1 MRTAKPKQLLGLLV
15 CCLFGS
21 VLQAQSPAVQQVVV
35 DANQARIEMNAEQQ
49 SYLLEISGP
58 NGYYFRQDLPD
69 VADIRLAPAQADGTP
84 FADGSYQVQITP
96 VYHLTEAQQANLLAL
111 SQQGDE
117 AGIRAYRESNNL
129 PTEARGMLVN
139 FGVRNGQFVAP
150 TQREKGLS
158 TPGMAQHRKNY
169 AAPEAIYASLNYIET
184 NLAPNLVRDNSMDD
198 DDQVIVDD
206 LIVQGSACVGQD
218 CVNGENFGFDTGRYK
233 ENNLRINFDD
243 TSNSSS
249 FPSNDWRITINDSA
263 NGGASYFAIEDATA
277 GTTPFR
283 VAAGAGANALVV
295 SSSGGNVGLGTA
307 TPVVEL
313 HVADG
318 DSPTMRLE
326 QNGASGFTPQTW
338 DIAGNETNF
347 FVRDVTN
354 GSKLPFKIIPN
365 APTNSL
371 VIAATSGNVG
381 LGTQSPTSKLQVES
395 GNVYVKAGNVGI
407 NVAPTAAALE
417 VAGNTSLTGNANLTG
432 NMTVRG
438 DARYFLNTRAN
449 FLTAAG
455 GNILQVD
462 GVNSRVGI
470 GINNPGHLLELGT
483 DDAVKPNGGSWTG
496 PSDRRLKTD
505 IRDFKDGLAQV
516 LAIRPVRYHYN
527 GLLDL
532 PTEPEFI
539 GVIAQEI
546 QQVAPYTVRSM
557 NKKGPQGEDYLAFD
571 GSSVTYL
578 LVNAVQEQQAIIEEQ
593 AARIQ
598 QLEASLSEVAQL
610 RQEVAAL
617 AKVLQT
623 QSATQTA
630 STTDQRTTEDKR

>member
-1 MRTAKPKQLLGLLV
+1 MRTAKPTQLLGLLV

-21 VLQAQSPAVQQVVV
+21 VLQAQSPAVPQVVV
-35 DANQARIEMNAEQQ
+35 DANQARIEMSAEQQ

-69 VADIRLAPAQADGTP
+69 VADIRLAPAQADGTA
-84 FADGSYQVQITP
+84 FEDGSYQVQITP
-96 VYHLTEAQQANLLAL
+96 VYRLTEAQQAELLAL
-111 SQQGDE
+111 SQQGDV

-150 TQREKGLS
+150 TQHEQGLP

-169 AAPEAIYASLNYIET
+169 AAPEAIYASLNYFET
-184 NLAPNLVRDNSMDD
+184 YLAPTLARDNSMED
-198 DDQVIVDD
+198 DDQVFNDD
-206 LIVQGSACVGQD
+206 LIVVGSACVGQD
-218 CVNGENFGFDTGRYK
+218 CVNNENFGFDTERLK
-233 ENNLRINFDD
+233 ENNLRIHFDD
-243 TSNSSS
+243 TSSTGS

-277 GTTPFR
+277 GNIPFR

-295 SSSGGNVGLGTA
+295 SSSSGNVGFGTA
-307 TPVVEL
+307 TPVLDL
-313 HVADG
+313 HVASG
-318 DSPTMRLE
+318 NTPAMRLE
-326 QNGASGFTPQTW
+326 QNGSSGFTSQTW
-338 DIAGNETNF
+338 DLAGNEANF

-354 GSKLPFKIIPN
+354 GSKLPFKIVPN

-371 VIAATSGNVG
+371 VIAATSGNIG
-381 LGTQSPTSKLQVES
+381 LGTQSPDSKLQVES
-395 GNVYVKAGNVGI
+395 GNVHVKAGNVGI
-407 NVAPTAAALE
+407 NVAPSNAALE
-417 VAGNTSLTGNANLTG
+417 VVGNTNVTG

-438 DARYFLNTRAN
+438 DARYFLTTRAN
-449 FLTAAG
+449 FLTSAG
-455 GNILQVD
+455 ANILQID
-462 GVNSRVGI
+462 GANSRVGI

-483 DDAVKPNGGSWTG
+483 DDAVKPNGGVWTG
-496 PSDRRLKTD
+496 ASDRRLKTD

-516 LAIRPVRYHYN
+516 LAIHPVRYHYN

-546 QQVAPYTVRSM
+546 QQVAPYTVRPM
-557 NKKGPQGEDYLAFD
+557 NKKGPQGEDYLAYD

-598 QLEASLSEVAQL
+598 QLEASLSDVAQL

-617 AKVLQT
+617 AKALQT